1 MFANSD
7 RNTKRRIAGYL
18 GGVLGAACVLLAV
31 YPGIAAAAP
40 AAPALDKLTL
50 TSMCTLPN
58 GDAVFRVGNTNAS
71 PISYTW
77 DINKTWF
84 SGKGLAPAG
93 DSYLHVPSS
102 DAGNTRIFVDGKQ
115 QATKAQNGDVCVFH
129 VQPVKQ
135 WLDASGSAIPSP
147 DVPKGWKLT
156 YEGELET
163 VTCTWTN
170 KDVLSCKSKVN
181 ADAKGTFANEGSS
194 LEVPFGGSY
203 TITETATP
211 GFVQSGTG
219 KFGPLDQPADLDP
232 YFEGADTLDAVVTN
246 QSDEASAT
254 TTTVSAA
261 TTEAPTTTLAPTTT

>member
-40 AAPALDKLTL
+40 ALDKLTL

-71 PISYTW
+71 SISYTW
-77 DINKTWF
+77 DINKTSF
-84 SGKGLAPAG
+84 GGSRHRTAG

-102 DAGNTRIFVDGKQ
+102 SAGNTRLFVDGKQ

-129 VQPVKQ
+129 VQPVEA
-135 WLDASGSAIPSP
+135 WLDASGAAIASP

-156 YEGELET
+156 FEGELET

-181 ADAKGTFANEGSS
+181 PDAKGTFANVGGS

-203 TITETATP
+203 TITRDRDARVRP
-211 GFVQSGTG
+211 GRHRH
-219 KFGPLDQPADLDP
+219 LR
-232 YFEGADTLDAVVTN
+232 
-246 QSDEASAT
+246 SAR
-254 TTTVSAA
+254 SAR
-261 TTEAPTTTLAPTTT
+261 